1 VSDPGPVPAPGVLE
15 CSIFIAAPRTQVFA
29 YFTEPSL
36 YVEWMGERARLEPTP
51 GGVYEVRMGNGVVA
65 AGSFEEVD
73 PPYRV
78 VFTWGWEGHPDV
90 PPGSTRVVVTLD
102 EEAGG
107 TLVVLRHHGLPSDAQ
122 RTHHGE
128 GWTTYLERLQR
139 SAVGADPGPDPN
151 A

>member
-1 VSDPGPVPAPGVLE
+1 VSEPARGTPPDVLE
-15 CSIFIAAPRTQVFA
+15 CSIFIAAPRPHVFA

-36 YVEWMGERARLEPTP
+36 YVEWMGERAKLEPTP

-73 PPYRV
+73 PPHRV
-78 VFTWGWEGHPDV
+78 VFTWGWEGDRDV

-102 EEAGG
+102 EHADG
-107 TLVVLRHHGLPSDAQ
+107 TLVVLRHHGLPSDGQ
-122 RTHHGE
+122 RAHHGE
-128 GWTTYLERLQR
+128 GWTVYLGRLQR
-139 SAVGADPGPDPN
+139 RAVGADPGPDPN